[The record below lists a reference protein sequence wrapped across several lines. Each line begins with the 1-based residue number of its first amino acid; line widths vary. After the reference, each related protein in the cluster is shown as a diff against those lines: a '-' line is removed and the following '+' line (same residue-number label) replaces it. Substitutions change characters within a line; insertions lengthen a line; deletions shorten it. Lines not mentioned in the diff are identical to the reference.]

1 MSDYLSILLCYLI
14 CLHVKVMVN
23 VVCQIIFLY
32 HCVTL
37 FVYMQRKKR
46 MSDFFSIQLFDI

>member
-1 MSDYLSILLCYLI
+1 MSIFFVIICDLI
-14 CLHVKVMVN
+14 CLHVKVMVS

-37 FVYMQRKKR
+37 FVYMQRKKKECQI
-46 MSDFFSIQLFDI
+46 FFYKII